1 MRELQQRQK
10 FKKRMYSVPSLL
22 ILSFLVLISIKGT
35 WEVMNKKR
43 LSEEYVKNLEVESQE
58 LTERQKNLEE
68 DINYLE
74 TEEGIDEEIKQRF
87 NVSKAGERVV
97 IIVDPKPIATTTD
110 ENSNIWYKRMW
121 NAIMDFL

>member
-10 FKKRMYSVPSLL
+10 LKKRIYSIPSLL
-22 ILSFLVLISIKGT
+22 LLFLLVLISIKGT

-43 LSEEYVKNLEVESQE
+43 SSEQYVKSLEAQSQE

-68 DINYLE
+68 DISYLN

-87 NVSKAGERVV
+87 NVSKAGEKVV
-97 IIVDPKPIATTTD
+97 VIVDPKPISTTTD
-110 ENSNIWYKRMW
+110 KNSKIWYLKIW
-121 NAIMDFL
+121 NAIIDFL